1 LATQYNK
8 SMVSETSIVNQAL
21 GFLGANPIT
30 SLNDDSTSAQL
41 MRDNYPF
48 IRDAVLT
55 EAAWTFA
62 TDRLAGTTADMDAW
76 GKKYKHGLPL
86 DWMQVL
92 RVYRDVS
99 NDHRLLKSI
108 GWTREGNFILT
119 NEATVYMWGIKRI
132 TDTSLFSPAFVQCL
146 STRIAADL
154 CMAITESVKQQA
166 TLYQLYDIK
175 LKEAINADGVQG
187 ANEMIQSNTLLD
199 ARLWSD

>member
-1 LATQYNK
+1 MATQYNK

-21 GFLGANPIT
+21 GFLGSNPIT
-30 SLNDDSTSAQL
+30 SLNDDSISAQL

-62 TDRLAGTTADMDAW
+62 TDRLTDTTADMDAW
-76 GKKYKHGLPL
+76 GQQYKHALPL

-92 RVYRDVS
+92 RVYHDISNNHRRLRS
-99 NDHRLLKSI
+99 ND
-108 GWTREGNFILT
+108 WVREGDFILT

-146 STRIAADL
+146 ATRIAADL
-154 CMAITESVKQQA
+154 CMAITESVTQQG
-166 TLYQLYDIK
+166 TLYQIYDIK
-175 LKEAINADGVQG
+175 LKEAMNADGVQG

-199 ARLWSD
+199 ARLWSS